1 MIRYL
6 IHRPTTD
13 GKYYAVIAGLS
24 TDAKPTASLITGSRF
39 VEADTGAR
47 YMFDE
52 SAGQWNETDSPDQID
67 AAVQAWLDDHPE
79 ATTTVQDGSITK
91 AKLHD
96 DLADEIEQNTADVG
110 ELKSAIAQDA
120 IDNLLQVEN
129 IFGTTQSIVF
139 DSAGNVQS
147 ITHKDGNNNTVRTD
161 VFTFAANS
169 ITETRTLSTGESLT
183 IVTNTT
189 TLQTIVTYAAA

>member
-39 VEADTGAR
+39 VAADTGAR

-110 ELKSAIAQDA
+110 VLKSA
-120 IDNLLQVEN
+120 L
-129 IFGTTQSIVF
+129 
-139 DSAGNVQS
+139 
-147 ITHKDGNNNTVRTD
+147 NTVEDDYYAEVIAGETAYPYTVVQGNIAGD
-161 VFTFAANS
+161 GTFVDGVAYAMYSSVFTTA
-169 ITETRTLSTGESLT
+169 ELVKLT
-183 IVTNTT
+183 VNAVRGRLYINNYSW
-189 TLQTIVTYAAA
+189 LHYQGNQMLLIF